1 MKFAGSRRAGIVVGA
16 VLGTDC
22 ALHLF
27 WATTG
32 SSWPASTEESL
43 SRGLLNADF
52 AITPRVLYPLA
63 AVLLAATLMV
73 LTRSGLFP
81 WLAAR
86 VPGWLPTLVTIGV
99 GAAVL
104 IRAIAGIVWIA
115 GIDSST
121 ATWFYRLNLLL
132 YTPACLAMFAGCV
145 AVLRSPRD
153 QDASDARV
161 ARRGA
166 SHAAR

>member
-1 MKFAGSRRAGIVVGA
+1 
-16 VLGTDC
+16 
-22 ALHLF
+22 LHLF

-32 SSWPASTEESL
+32 SSWPATTEESL

-52 AITPRVLYPLA
+52 AFTPRVLYPLA

-81 WLAAR
+81 WLGAR
-86 VPGWLPTLVTIGV
+86 VPGWLPTLVTIGL

-121 ATWFYRLNLLL
+121 ATWFYRLNLFL
-132 YTPACLAMFAGCV
+132 YTPACLAMFAGSV

-161 ARRGA
+161 ARRAA

>member
-1 MKFAGSRRAGIVVGA
+1 
-16 VLGTDC
+16 
-22 ALHLF
+22 
-27 WATTG
+27 
-32 SSWPASTEESL
+32 
-43 SRGLLNADF
+43 LLNADF
-52 AITPRVLYPLA
+52 AFTPRVLYPLA

-73 LTRSGLFP
+73 LTQSGLFP
-81 WLAAR
+81 WLGAR

-104 IRAIAGIVWIA
+104 IRAIAGVVWIA

-121 ATWFYRLNLLL
+121 ATWFYRLNLFL
-132 YTPACLAMFAGCV
+132 YTPACLAMFVGCV